1 MNLRRW
7 TLLYLMAGSSFA
19 RWAIL
24 AYYGGAVFV
33 LALVAAAA
41 VLVVFR

>member
-1 MNLRRW
+1 MNLGRW
-7 TLLYLMAGSSFA
+7 AVLYLMAGSSFA

-24 AYYGGAVFV
+24 AYYGGAFFV
-33 LALVAAAA
+33 LALVGAAA